1 MDGIPSAI
9 IKFGT
14 FTFISRV
21 GIECSGSDNNHTKGK
36 VGVLMLN
43 IGFPGKVLKVG
54 GYITLYTRI
63 HNTMFVIQIGYSV

>member
-14 FTFISRV
+14 FTFMRRV
-21 GIECSGSDNNHTKGK
+21 GIECSGSDKNYNISK

-43 IGFPGKVLKVG
+43 IGFPGKVLEVG
-54 GYITLYTRI
+54 GQITLYAR
-63 HNTMFVIQIGYSV
+63 NT